1 MKTGLK
7 MTEELADLPVLD
19 GTDFDYPEH
28 APQWIPAGSARIC
41 SVCGALDLPDPDAPM
56 TVPGT
61 AWRVSRGTERSACE
75 WSTECSVKK

>member
-28 APQWIPAGSARIC
+28 TPQWIPAGSARIC
-41 SVCGALDLPDPDAPM
+41 GVCGGLDMPAEPASSCAA
-56 TVPGT
+56 V
-61 AWRVSRGTERSACE
+61 RGWTTDRAAVQAGSG
-75 WSTECSVKK
+75 S

>member
-7 MTEELADLPVLD
+7 ATEELADLPVLD

-41 SVCGALDLPDPDAPM
+41 GVCGRLDMPAEPSVVL
-56 TVPGT
+56 
-61 AWRVSRGTERSACE
+61 RGGPRLDDEIEQLYRQE
-75 WSTECSVKK
+75 KWS